1 MQSIEDISTGISK
14 GSDRNSDS
22 VFFNCE
28 HLGEIILH
36 STIKHIGEGAFMQS
50 KIKSINLPKGL
61 LSIGNNAFYGS
72 SFEELTIPASCQ
84 YIGKNA
90 FAGNYELKRLA

>member
-1 MQSIEDISTGISK
+1 
-14 GSDRNSDS
+14 
-22 VFFNCE
+22 
-28 HLGEIILH
+28 
-36 STIKHIGEGAFMQS
+36 MQS

-90 FAGNYELKRLA
+90 FTGNYELKKVSLNFGVRVIPEGFVSRAH